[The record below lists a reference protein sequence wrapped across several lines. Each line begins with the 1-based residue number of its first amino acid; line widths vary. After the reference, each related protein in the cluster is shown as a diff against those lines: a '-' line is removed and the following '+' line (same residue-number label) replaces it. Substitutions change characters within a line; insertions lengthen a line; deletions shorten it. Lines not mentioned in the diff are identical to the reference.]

1 MTGRP
6 SGGQAASAVRPRPSA
21 MTARTMV
28 AACTLCSRSEMKERS
43 ILILSKGNACR
54 FESEE

>member
-1 MTGRP
+1 
-6 SGGQAASAVRPRPSA
+6 